1 MKLSGVRYL
10 TKQGVENI
18 WKNRMMAF
26 ASFCVL
32 LVSLLLVGIAV
43 LLFMNLNSIIG
54 GIENKNEVIVFLDP
68 EITEAQTETVRS
80 KLELIDNIGDI
91 SFYSKEDAMKSMKES
106 MADYASVLDSLD
118 DNPLPDS
125 FRIRIKDI
133 SLTSETVLAIQDIDS
148 KNIEFS
154 KTHYIYSIRAPYD
167 FVNVLAEIRQIISW
181 MAAAIIIALAIV
193 SMVIISNT
201 TKASV
206 FARRNEISIMKYVG
220 ATNAFIRIPFFVEG
234 MVTGFAAGVV
244 ATIITWIGY
253 DALIDL
259 LTNEVNILN
268 IIGVGSVISFGA
280 IALKV
285 AVVYLLAGGIIG
297 ALGSV
302 ISTRRHLDV

>member
-32 LVSLLLVGIAV
+32 LVSLLLVGFSV

-68 EITEAQTETVRS
+68 EITVAQTEEVQA
-80 KLELIDNIGDI
+80 KLEQIDNIGDI
-91 SFYSKEDAMKSMKES
+91 SFYSKEEALESLKES
-106 MADYASVLDSLD
+106 MAEYAPVLNSLD
-118 DNPLPDS
+118 ENPLPDS
-125 FRIRIKDI
+125 YRIRIKDI
-133 SLTSETVLAIQDIDS
+133 ALTNETVTAIEGMNS
-148 KNIEFS
+148 GSTN
-154 KTHYIYSIRAPYD
+154 YIHSVRAPID
-167 FVNVLAEIRQIISW
+167 FVNILSEIRQIITW
-181 MAAAIIIALAIV
+181 VAVAIIIALAIV

-234 MVTGFAAGVV
+234 MVTGFVSGIA
-244 ATIITWIGY
+244 ATIITWICY
-253 DALIDL
+253 DALVDL
-259 LTNEVNILN
+259 LTGEANLLN
-268 IIGVGSVISFGA
+268 VIGMGSVIPFSN
-280 IALKV
+280 IAVKV
-285 AVVYLLAGGIIG
+285 IVIYVFVGGFIG

-302 ISTRRHLDV
+302 ISTRKHLNV

>member
-1 MKLSGVRYL
+1 MKLSGIRYL
-10 TKQGVENI
+10 SKQGIENI

-32 LVSLLLVGIAV
+32 LVSLLLVGLSV

-54 GIENKNEVIVFLDP
+54 GIENKNEVIVFLNP
-68 EITEAQTETVRS
+68 EITEAQTEQVQA
-80 KLELIDNIGDI
+80 KLEQIDNIGDI

-118 DNPLPDS
+118 ENPLPDS

-133 SLTSETVLAIQDIDS
+133 SYTSETVTAIRDIDKDNLEYS
-148 KNIEFS
+148 DMGL
-154 KTHYIYSIRAPYD
+154 IYSIRAPYD
-167 FVNVLAEIRQIISW
+167 FVNILSEIRQIVTW
-181 MAAAIIIALAIV
+181 VAAAIIIALAIV

-234 MVTGFAAGVV
+234 MVTGFAAGIV

-259 LTNEVNILN
+259 LTNEVNLLN
-268 IIGVGSVISFGA
+268 VIGMGSVIPFGKIA
-280 IALKV
+280 IKV
-285 AVVYLLAGGIIG
+285 IVVYILAGGLVG